1 MAWKEERKKK
11 IDNLGEML
19 QKGVNEV
26 FTSTKYKEWLKAVSC
41 FHSYSFNNTI
51 LISCQM
57 PTATKVA
64 GFSTWKKLGRRIKK
78 GEKAIKIF
86 SPAPFV
92 VKEDEDG
99 EEKEVVKRMFYKP
112 CSVFDI
118 SQTEG
123 KDLPSQ
129 FCPQE
134 IAGNVDYFSEILNAA
149 EMVCP
154 CRIVYEDLHGMNGY
168 YHKDSDHISVRN
180 DMSELMTIKTLI
192 HEIAHQKLHSDG
204 AEEECAT
211 REKKEVQAESIAF
224 IVAERFGIDTSAYSF
239 NYIAAWSKD
248 RKQDELEESLKVIK
262 KTADWFITEMENVL
276 SDEVKNENQ

>member
-1 MAWKEERKKK
+1 MDWKEERKTK

-19 QKGVNEV
+19 QAGVKDV
-26 FTSTKYKEWLKAVSC
+26 FTSSKYKEWLKAVSC

-51 LISCQM
+51 LISVQM

-64 GFSTWKKLGRRIKK
+64 GFSTWKKLGRHIKK

-92 VKEDEDG
+92 VKEEENG

-123 KDLPSQ
+123 KELPQ
-129 FCPQE
+129 FCPKE
-134 IAGNVDYFSEILNAA
+134 IAGNVDYFGEILNAA
-149 EMVCP
+149 EMICP
-154 CRIVYEDLHGMNGY
+154 CRIVYEDLHGMNGC
-168 YHKDSDHISVRN
+168 YHRDSDYISVRN

-192 HEIAHQKLHSDG
+192 HEMTHQRLHSDG
-204 AEEECAT
+204 ADEDEAS
-211 REKKEVQAESIAF
+211 RRKKEVQAESVAY
-224 IVAERFGIDTSAYSF
+224 IVAERFGIDTSEYSF

-248 RKQDELEESLKVIK
+248 RKQDELKQSLETIK

-276 SDEVKNENQ
+276 SDEVKDGK